1 MNILERNEAD
11 LRLSGNFVREYSM
24 VQKGVIIN
32 FIIMKCAAQLFF
44 SFSSDEKSWQVE
56 EILNKQGKK
65 IFSENFYY
73 NSHTKTSFEAI
84 KSTILLTSPR

>member
-1 MNILERNEAD
+1 MRSSA
-11 LRLSGNFVREYSM
+11 
-24 VQKGVIIN
+24 
-32 FIIMKCAAQLFF
+32 FF